1 MALKLYN
8 ESDIQAIANAIRGK
22 NGESTTY
29 KVSQMADAIDNIP
42 SGGSA
47 IEIVQHKYFKVS
59 TFTTPTEQSRIH
71 AVDCKAYVSNYYSNG
86 VVLGSSDGSWDSRLA
101 FTWLTY
107 ADQFWFCNQGSG
119 IAFTPGEHTIHYEGE
134 GTAIMLDDQVAIAS
148 YTGPTGGT
156 NYTVGYIGGL
166 STTPSQAYIEYLKI
180 SNAATSQ
187 LIANYVGATITVQDG
202 TDFPCIYDTVSK
214 KIFVGN
220 DLVVTD
226 AIPST

>member
-22 NGESTTY
+22 NGQVTTY

-42 SGGSA
+42 SGGTS
-47 IEIVQHKYFKVS
+47 IEIVQHKYFQVQF
-59 TFTTPTEQSRIH
+59 FTTPTKQSRTH
-71 AVDCKAYVSNYYSNG
+71 AIDCKAYVPTYYSNG
-86 VVLGSSDGSWDSRLA
+86 VILGSSANDWDSRLA
-101 FTWLTY
+101 FTWFTY
-107 ADQFWFCNQGSG
+107 ADQFCFCNQGSN
-119 IAFTPGEHTIHYEGE
+119 ISFTAGEHTIHYGGE
-134 GTAIMLDDQVAIAS
+134 GTAITLDNQTAIAS
-148 YTGPTGGT
+148 YTGPDGGT
-156 NYTVGYIGGL
+156 NYTLGYIGGL
-166 STTPSQAYIEYLKI
+166 GTTPSYSYVEYLRI
-180 SNAATSQ
+180 SDASTSQ

-226 AIPST
+226 TIPSP